1 MVSEIILKKIEKKSA
16 ESRVKEFVKD
26 ILDLE
31 RRHMLTHYPRYGE
44 DYEKILS
51 KHLLRR
57 RK

>member
-16 ESRVKEFVKD
+16 EKEIKEFVKD

-31 RRHMLTHYPRYGE
+31 RRHTLIHYPRYSE

-51 KHLLRR
+51 KHLSRM